1 MANLRRSRTGAGG
14 RLFRRHDLRS
24 YLFPD
29 DTGMGGRHQLRAME
43 AAVRSCGFMEREDVE
58 RGKEV
63 I

>member
-1 MANLRRSRTGAGG
+1 M
-14 RLFRRHDLRS
+14 FRRHDLRS